1 MKKNVLITIYDMV
14 ITAIE
19 QIKESENET
28 KTLTA
33 ISFLS
38 MIAGVCR
45 GALDMDK
52 KDENENIDNLH

>member
-1 MKKNVLITIYDMV
+1 MKEDVLITIYDMV
-14 ITAIE
+14 ITALE
-19 QIKESENET
+19 QLKKSENEI

-33 ISFLS
+33 MNHFS

-52 KDENENIDNLH
+52 KNENINNSR